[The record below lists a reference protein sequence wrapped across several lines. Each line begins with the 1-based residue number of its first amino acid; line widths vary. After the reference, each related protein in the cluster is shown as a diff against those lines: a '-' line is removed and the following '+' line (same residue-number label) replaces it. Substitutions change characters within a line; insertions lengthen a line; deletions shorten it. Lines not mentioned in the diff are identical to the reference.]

1 MWAPVKHAV
10 DRRAVTE
17 HQDVI
22 VTVFYPF
29 VPIDRNV
36 IDSCDAL
43 KIPLNDAHRLPV
55 HLGTEHFAIL
65 FTNTIPIDHLPYRA
79 ALSCPHAPDLIS

>member
-17 HQDVI
+17 HQDVM

-29 VPIDRNV
+29 VPVDGNV
-36 IDSCDAL
+36 IDFCDAF
-43 KIPLNDAHRLPV
+43 KIPLNDAHRV
-55 HLGTEHFAIL
+55 RIHLVTKALRHSHQKHHSSG
-65 FTNTIPIDHLPYRA
+65 PIGLLRGA
-79 ALSCPHAPDLIS
+79 FLSASA